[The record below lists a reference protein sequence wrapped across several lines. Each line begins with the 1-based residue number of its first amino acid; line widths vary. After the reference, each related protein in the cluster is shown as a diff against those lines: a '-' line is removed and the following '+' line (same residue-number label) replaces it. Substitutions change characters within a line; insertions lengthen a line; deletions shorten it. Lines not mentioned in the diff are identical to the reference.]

1 MSKTKHDEEM
11 IAGIADAIEKE
22 NPIQSALAAGAGLAE
37 PDALTLPG
45 GRVGYIVP
53 KGFEIAQFEP
63 VNAQLPEHVIASPV
77 FEDTASFIEY
87 VNRFKGKET
96 AVFASLEKNTMQA
109 VIDYHAASGGEV
121 ALPDR
126 CKHTATHDFPFSVPW
141 ARWRDIDG
149 EPLTQHDLGLFL
161 EEMLYTIAAPA
172 GAGLLE
178 LASELRIDRQVKF
191 KSGTRLQS
199 GANSLAY
206 EEEDEASGRSGKME
220 VPDGITIAC
229 PVFMGGA
236 RRTFE
241 AKLRYRLNRGDI
253 KFVLAIINRLEGE
266 QAAFAEAVEGV
277 GNATGCPVFM
287 GHR

>member
-1 MSKTKHDEEM
+1 MSD
-11 IAGIADAIEKE
+11 IDAKDDRE
-22 NPIQSALAAGAGLAE
+22 NIVQSALAAGAGLAD
-37 PDALTLPG
+37 PKPQSLPG
-45 GRVGYIVP
+45 GRIGYIIP
-53 KGFEIAQFEP
+53 EGCRLHEIEP
-63 VNAQLPEHVIASPV
+63 VNAELPDHVQASPK

-96 AVFASLEKNTMQA
+96 TIFASLEKNTMQA
-109 VIDYHAASGGEV
+109 VIDYHAASGGKV
-121 ALPDR
+121 SRPDR
-126 CKHTATHDFPFSVPW
+126 CRHTAAHDFPFSVPW
-141 ARWRDIDG
+141 QRWREIDG
-149 EPLTQHDLGLFL
+149 QLMTQSELGLFL

-206 EEEDEASGRSGKME
+206 EEEDETSGRSGKME
-220 VPDGITIAC
+220 VPDAVTIAC
-229 PVFMGGA
+229 PVFMGGD

-253 KFVLAIINRLEGE
+253 KFAIAVINRLEGE

-277 GNATGCPVFM
+277 GSATGCPVFL

>member
-45 GRVGYIVP
+45 GRIGYIIP

-63 VNAQLPEHVIASPV
+63 VNGQLPDHVQATPK

-96 AVFASLEKNTMQA
+96 AIFASLEKNTMQA
-109 VIDYHAASGGEV
+109 VIDYHAASGGKV
-121 ALPDR
+121 SRPDR
-126 CKHTATHDFPFSVPW
+126 CRHTASHDFPFSVPW
-141 ARWRDIDG
+141 QRWREIDG
-149 EPLTQHDLGLFL
+149 QLMTQAELGLFL

-206 EEEDEASGRSGKME
+206 EEEDETSGRSGKME
-220 VPDGITIAC
+220 VPDAVTIAC

-253 KFVLAIINRLEGE
+253 KFAIAVINRLEGE

-277 GNATGCPVFM
+277 GSATGCPVFM